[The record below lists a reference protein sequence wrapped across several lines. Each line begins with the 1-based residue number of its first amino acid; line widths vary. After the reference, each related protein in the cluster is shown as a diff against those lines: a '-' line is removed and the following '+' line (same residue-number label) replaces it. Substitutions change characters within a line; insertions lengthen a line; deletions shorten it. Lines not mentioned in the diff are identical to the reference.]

1 MPRIIASF
9 FSYGYSYMLMSQYS
23 NSFYDGLL
31 LLYYTSQ
38 FCNLIVLYCTTLVG
52 LWYLSPC
59 FPERKFRDALRNS
72 TVYWC
77 GSMNSCLKTLQVK

>member
-31 LLYYTSQ
+31 PLYYTSQ
-38 FCNLIVLYCTTLVG
+38 FCNSIVLYDARRTLV
-52 LWYLSPC
+52 
-59 FPERKFRDALRNS
+59 F
-72 TVYWC
+72 V
-77 GSMNSCLKTLQVK
+77 TLFSGTKVS